1 MSVDNGGRGGSI
13 VVLGGYGAVG
23 KATAE
28 ILGRRFPGR
37 VVVAGRSWDR
47 AERLV
52 RSSDAALRAAR
63 VDVERPDEVNCVLR
77 GAALVVMC
85 VERANTAVARAC
97 LERGVHYVDVSASA
111 PVLESIAA
119 LHDLAVSNAA
129 TAVLSV
135 GVAPGLTNLL
145 ARRCAERLSDA
156 RTVDLSL
163 LLGLGGEHGADSVR
177 WVVDHLLEPGGRGR
191 GSRPR
196 RARVRL
202 GRAGVRT
209 VHPFSFSDQYTVGEA
224 LGVRA
229 TTRICFDSRLVTSAV
244 FGLRTAGFF
253 ALLRRLRAGSPL
265 AALMGRLHFGS
276 DGFVVHASAS
286 DGSGAA
292 VTGTVTGRETCH
304 ATGAVAALVAQAL
317 YGDGGPGGVIHI
329 DRFPKAA
336 SLLDELA
343 EHGMSVRWSGER
355 VRS

>member
-1 MSVDNGGRGGSI
+1 MSDDNGGRGGSI

-23 KATAE
+23 KAAAE

-47 AERLV
+47 AERLA
-52 RSSDAALRAAR
+52 RSSGAKLRAAR
-63 VDVERPDEVNCVLR
+63 VDVEKPEELNGVLR
-77 GAALVVMC
+77 DAALVVMC

-145 ARRCAERLSDA
+145 ARHCAERLPAA

-177 WVVDHLLEPGGRGR
+177 WVVDHLLEPGGRG
-191 GSRPR
+191 SRPR

-209 VHPFSFSDQYTVGEA
+209 VHPFSFSDQYTVGQA

-229 TTRICFDSRLVTSAV
+229 TTRICFDSRLVTSVV

-265 AALMGRLHFGS
+265 AALVGRLHFGS

-286 DGSGAA
+286 DGSGAG

-304 ATGAVAALVAQAL
+304 ATGAVAALVAQEL
-317 YGDGGPGGVIHI
+317 YGDAGPGGVVHI

-343 EHGMSVRWSGER
+343 EHGMSVRWSGDR
-355 VRS
+355 VGT